1 MQKKDC
7 IFCRIAQGEAEAS
20 VIYED
25 EACMAFLDTQP
36 IARGHVLVI
45 PKEHYVDIFEIEPGE
60 LEKLILA
67 SRMVAFRLRDRLQA
81 DGVNLFHRS
90 GEAAEQT
97 VFHFH
102 IHVIPRKKGD
112 RIQFNEWWA
121 TKAISSDKA
130 RLEQLASELRHT

>member
-1 MQKKDC
+1 MNKKGY
-7 IFCRIAQGEAEAS
+7 IFCEIARGEVEAN
-20 VIYED
+20 VVYED
-25 EACMAFLDTQP
+25 EASIAFLDTQP

-45 PKEHYVDIFEIEPGE
+45 PKQHYDDIFEIEVRQ

-67 SRMVAFRLRDRLQA
+67 SRTVAFRLRDRLQA

-102 IHVIPRKKGD
+102 IHVIPRKEGD
-112 RIQFNEWWA
+112 HIHFNEWWA
-121 TKAISSDKA
+121 TKAISSNKPG
-130 RLEQLASELRHT
+130 LEQLAAELRKT

>member
-1 MQKKDC
+1 MKKKDC
-7 IFCRIAQGEAEAS
+7 IFCRIVRGEAEAS
-20 VIYED
+20 VVYED
-25 EACMAFLDTQP
+25 EASIALLDTQP

-45 PKEHYVDIFEIEPGE
+45 PKEHYVDIFEIEPRE

-67 SRMVAFRLRDRLQA
+67 SRTVAFMLRDRLQA

-102 IHVIPRKKGD
+102 IHVIPRKED
-112 RIQFNEWWA
+112 DHIHLNEWWA
-121 TKAISSDKA
+121 TKAISSDKPGF
-130 RLEQLASELRHT
+130 EQLASELRKT